1 MSTKKRQQEL
11 QLLRDE
17 AMDAYLNQEDFQFD
31 LNSDALYRQYK
42 DRYQQLGRAAM
53 EDTLGTASALTG
65 GYASSYAQN
74 VGQQAYH
81 RQLQGLNDVIPELYQ
96 LAYDRYRDRSNALYK
111 TYQTYDE
118 QEKQASDQLRW
129 EQEQQLQQQEEAKK
143 NPMQQSYD
151 DTYYS
156 WLAYHQGK
164 GERPSATD
172 PTVKVKFDNEDL
184 STGDILTLQRIL
196 GVEESG
202 TWTVKDKAAAG
213 GMTAGDAWDAYTK
226 GQLQSRI
233 TVTLG
238 SEGLAPGN
246 VRAMERALRLK
257 EDGKWTEEDKLA
269 AGGLTAIQAWGQY
282 QKGLLQNRRS

>member
-1 MSTKKRQQEL
+1 MSTKKRQEEL

-17 AMDAYLNQEDFQFD
+17 ALDAYLNQEDFQFD

-129 EQEQQLQQQEEAKK
+129 EQEQQLKQQEEAKK

-156 WLAYHQGK
+156 WLAYYQGK

-172 PTVKVKFDNEDL
+172 PTVKVKYDNEDV
-184 STGDILTLQRIL
+184 STGNILTLQRIL
-196 GVEESG
+196 GTNETG
-202 TWTVKDKAAAG
+202 TWTVKDKVAAG
-213 GMTAGDAWDAYTK
+213 GMTANDAWDAYTK
-226 GQLQSRI
+226 GQLQIRR
-233 TVTLG
+233 TVGLG
-238 SEGLAPGN
+238 DLVISAEN
-246 VRAMERALRLK
+246 TRAMERALRLPD
-257 EDGKWTEEDKLA
+257 DGFWSEEDRLA
-269 AGGLTAIQAWGQY
+269 AGGMSAVEAWDKY